1 MGQSTDTRSTRA
13 QFPARDTRAGVPL
26 ARVPEWR
33 DELPTFEIDGERFYL
48 PWGDVP
54 MDVDQIVYHWARSH
68 GLLDGTESSDRR
80 GPVGDRPPP
89 PAHDLTAG
97 GDRAGDRGWPP
108 R

>member
-1 MGQSTDTRSTRA
+1 MGQSNKTLEAQELSSRPEIRERVSRSPEFR
-13 QFPARDTRAGVPL
+13 
-26 ARVPEWR
+26 EWR

-80 GPVGDRPPP
+80 GPVGDPGRRRPPM
-89 PAHDLTAG
+89 T
-97 GDRAGDRGWPP
+97 
-108 R
+108 